1 MVEDYTNSIT
11 KNMEKFQ
18 DILAT
23 VYELIVKYGMT
34 FIMAI
39 VVLIVGLIV
48 IKWITRALVR
58 LMKKGNVNP
67 SLIPF
72 LRTLSNILLKAMLI
86 ISVMGM
92 VGIEMTSFIAV
103 LGAAGLAVGLALQGT
118 LQNFAGGVMILLF
131 KPYEVGHFIE
141 AQGYMGTVKE
151 IQIFTTVLN
160 TPDNRKVI
168 IPNSPLATGSITNF
182 SAMPTRRIDFSF
194 GIGYGD
200 NIDKAKDILLKMAQ
214 KDDRVLKEDN
224 PPQVM
229 VEALGDSSVNLK
241 LRTWVKSEDYWSL
254 FFDVT
259 ENVKKQFDAAGISI
273 PFPQSDVHLY
283 NHKG

>member
-1 MVEDYTNSIT
+1 
-11 KNMEKFQ
+11 MEKFKE
-18 DILAT
+18 ILESI
-23 VYELIVKYGMT
+23 YELVVAYGMK
-34 FIMAI
+34 FIMAV
-39 VVLIVGLIV
+39 VVLIVGLMV
-48 IKWITRALVR
+48 IKWLTRALVR
-58 LMKKGNVNP
+58 LMRKANVNE

-72 LRTLSNILLKAMLI
+72 LRSLTNILLKVMLV

-92 VGIEMTSFIAV
+92 VGIQMTSFIAV

-141 AQGYMGTVKE
+141 AQGFMGTVKE
-151 IQIFTTVLN
+151 IKIFTTVLT

-168 IPNSPLATGSITNF
+168 IPNSPLATGSIINY

-200 NIDKAKDILLKMAQ
+200 DIDAAKKILLKMAE
-214 KDDRVLKEDN
+214 KDERVLKDEN

-229 VEALGDSSVNLK
+229 VEALADSSVNLK

-273 PFPQSDVHLY
+273 PFPQRDVHLY
-283 NHKG
+283 NHK

>member
-1 MVEDYTNSIT
+1 
-11 KNMEKFQ
+11 MEKFQ
-18 DILAT
+18 EILSNI
-23 VYELIVKYGMT
+23 YELIVTYGMK
-34 FIMAI
+34 FILAI
-39 VVLIVGLIV
+39 VVLIVGLMV
-48 IKWITRALVR
+48 IKWLTRALVR
-58 LMKKGNVNP
+58 MMKKGNVND

-72 LRTLSNILLKAMLI
+72 LKSVTNILLKVMLI

-92 VGIEMTSFIAV
+92 VGIQMTSFIAV

-141 AQGYMGTVKE
+141 AQGFMGTVKE

-200 NIDKAKDILLKMAQ
+200 DIDAAKKILLKMAE
-214 KDDRVLKEDN
+214 KDDRVLKDDN
-224 PPQVM
+224 PPEVM
-229 VEALGDSSVNLK
+229 VEALADSSVNLK
-241 LRTWVKSEDYWSL
+241 LRTWVKAEDYWSL

-259 ENVKKQFDAAGISI
+259 ENVKKQFDSAGISI
-273 PFPQSDVHLY
+273 PFPQQDVHLY
-283 NHKG
+283 NHK

>member
-1 MVEDYTNSIT
+1 
-11 KNMEKFQ
+11 MENLQAILERIYALIIRYGIKF
-18 DILAT
+18 IL
-23 VYELIVKYGMT
+23 
-34 FIMAI
+34 AI
-39 VVLIVGLIV
+39 VVLIIGLIV
-48 IKWITRALVR
+48 IRWITRGLVKI
-58 LMKKGNVNP
+58 MKRSNVNE

-72 LRTLSNILLKAMLI
+72 LRSLSNILLKVMLV

-151 IQIFTTVLN
+151 IQIFTTVLT

-168 IPNSPLATGSITNF
+168 IPNSPLATNSLINY
-182 SAMPTRRIDFSF
+182 SAMLTRRIDFSF

-200 NIDKAKDILLKMAQ
+200 DIDKAKDILLKMARN
-214 KDDRVLKEDN
+214 DDRLLKEN
-224 PPQVM
+224 PPEVM
-229 VEALGDSSVNLK
+229 VEALADSSVNLK
-241 LRTWVKSEDYWSL
+241 LRVWLKAEDYWPV
-254 FFDVT
+254 FFEYT
-259 ENVKKQFDAAGISI
+259 ENVKKQFDLAGVSI
-273 PFPQSDVHLY
+273 PFPQRDVHLY
-283 NHKG
+283 NHKA

>member
-1 MVEDYTNSIT
+1 
-11 KNMEKFQ
+11 MENFQ
-18 DILAT
+18 LNLES
-23 VYELIVKYGMT
+23 VYDLLVKYGMK
-34 FIMAI
+34 FVMAI

-48 IKWITRALVR
+48 IKWITKAIVR
-58 LMKKGNVNP
+58 LMKKSNVNE

-72 LRTLSNILLKAMLI
+72 LKSLVKVLLKAMLI

-92 VGIEMTSFIAV
+92 VGIQMTSFIAV

-141 AQGYMGTVKE
+141 AQGFMGSVKE
-151 IQIFTTVLN
+151 IQIFTTVLT

-194 GIGYGD
+194 GIGYSD
-200 NIDKAKDILLKMAQ
+200 DIDKAKSILLKMAQ
-214 KDDRVLKEDN
+214 KDERVLKEEN
-224 PPQVM
+224 PPAVM
-229 VEALGDSSVNLK
+229 VESLGDSSVNLK
-241 LRTWVKSEDYWSL
+241 LRTWVKSEDYWGL
-254 FFDVT
+254 WCDTT

-273 PFPQSDVHLY
+273 PFPQRDVHLY
-283 NHKG
+283 NHK

>member
-1 MVEDYTNSIT
+1 
-11 KNMEKFQ
+11 MEKFQ
-18 DILAT
+18 GILEK
-23 VYELIVKYGMT
+23 VYELIITYGIK
-34 FIMAI
+34 FITAI

-48 IKWITRALVR
+48 IKWIVKALVR
-58 LMKKGNVNP
+58 LMKKSNVNE

-72 LRTLSNILLKAMLI
+72 LKSMTNILLKVMLV

-92 VGIEMTSFIAV
+92 VGIQMTSFIAV
-103 LGAAGLAVGLALQGT
+103 LGAAGLAVGLSLQGT

-151 IQIFTTVLN
+151 IQIFTTVLS

-168 IPNSPLATGSITNF
+168 IPNSPMATGSITNF

-194 GIGYGD
+194 GIGYSD
-200 NIDKAKDILLKMAQ
+200 DIDKAKDILLKMAQ
-214 KDDRVLKEDN
+214 KDDRVLKDEN
-224 PPQVM
+224 PPAVM
-229 VEALGDSSVNLK
+229 VDALGDSSVNLK
-241 LRTWVKSEDYWSL
+241 LRVWVKSEDYWSL
-254 FFDVT
+254 WCDT
-259 ENVKKQFDAAGISI
+259 QEGVKKQFDAAGISI
-273 PFPQSDVHLY
+273 PFPQRDVHLY

>member
-1 MVEDYTNSIT
+1 
-11 KNMEKFQ
+11 MEKVQEIF
-18 DILAT
+18 DRMYTLIIRYGMKIILA
-23 VYELIVKYGMT
+23 L
-34 FIMAI
+34 

-48 IKWITRALVR
+48 IKWITKGLVR
-58 LMKKGNVNP
+58 LMKKSNVNT

-72 LRTLSNILLKAMLI
+72 LKTLTNIGLKAMLV

-103 LGAAGLAVGLALQGT
+103 LGAAGLAVGLALSGT

-141 AQGYMGTVKE
+141 AQGFMGTVKE
-151 IQIFTTVLN
+151 IQIFTTVLS

-194 GIGYGD
+194 GIGYSD
-200 NIDKAKDILLKMAQ
+200 DIDKAKDILLKMAQ
-214 KDDRVLKEDN
+214 NDDRVLKEDN
-224 PPQVM
+224 PPVVM

-241 LRTWVKSEDYWSL
+241 LRTWVKSEDYWGL
-254 FFDVT
+254 FFDIT
-259 ENVKKQFDAAGISI
+259 ENVKKQFDGARISI
-273 PFPQSDVHLY
+273 PFPQRDVHLY
-283 NHKG
+283 NHQG

>member
-1 MVEDYTNSIT
+1 
-11 KNMEKFQ
+11 MEKFQ
-18 DILAT
+18 EILAK
-23 VYELIVKYGMT
+23 VYELIVTYGMK

-48 IKWITRALVR
+48 IKWIVKALVR
-58 LMKKGNVNP
+58 IMKKGNVNE

-72 LRTLSNILLKAMLI
+72 LKSLTKVLLKVMLV

-92 VGIEMTSFIAV
+92 VGIQMTSFIAV

-131 KPYEVGHFIE
+131 KPYEVGNFIE
-141 AQGYMGTVKE
+141 AQGFMGSVKE
-151 IQIFTTVLN
+151 IQIFTTVLT

-194 GIGYGD
+194 GIGYSD
-200 NIDKAKDILLKMAQ
+200 DIDKAKDILMKMAQ
-214 KDDRVLKEDN
+214 KDERVLKEEN
-224 PPQVM
+224 PPAVM
-229 VEALGDSSVNLK
+229 VDALGDSAVNLK
-241 LRTWVKSEDYWSL
+241 LRIWVKSEDYWSL
-254 FFDVT
+254 WCDT
-259 ENVKKQFDAAGISI
+259 QEGVKKQFDAAGISI
-273 PFPQSDVHLY
+273 PFPQRDVHLY

>member
-1 MVEDYTNSIT
+1 
-11 KNMEKFQ
+11 MENIQEKLGGIYEFIVTSGMKF
-18 DILAT
+18 IL
-23 VYELIVKYGMT
+23 
-34 FIMAI
+34 AI

-48 IKWITRALVR
+48 IKWLTKALVR
-58 LMKKGNVNP
+58 MMKKGSVND

-72 LRTLSNILLKAMLI
+72 LRTLSSILLKVMLI
-86 ISVMGM
+86 ISVMTM

-141 AQGYMGTVKE
+141 AQGFMGTVKE
-151 IQIFTTVLN
+151 IQIFTTVLT

-200 NIDKAKDILLKMAQ
+200 DIDKAKGILQKMADT
-214 KDDRVLKEDN
+214 DDRVLKGDN
-224 PPQVM
+224 PPVVM
-229 VEALGDSSVNLK
+229 VEALADSSVNLK
-241 LRTWVKSEDYWSL
+241 LRTWVNSEDYWGL
-254 FFDVT
+254 FFDMT

-273 PFPQSDVHLY
+273 PFPQQDVHLY
-283 NHKG
+283 KHD

>member
-1 MVEDYTNSIT
+1 
-11 KNMEKFQ
+11 MEKFQ
-18 DILAT
+18 EFFERMYT
-23 VYELIVKYGMT
+23 LIARYGMK
-34 FIMAI
+34 FILAI

-72 LRTLSNILLKAMLI
+72 LRNLSNILLKAMLI

-103 LGAAGLAVGLALQGT
+103 LGALGLAVGLALQGT

-141 AQGYMGTVKE
+141 AQGFMGTVKE

-194 GIGYGD
+194 GISYGD

-224 PPQVM
+224 PPEVM

-273 PFPQSDVHLY
+273 PFPQSDVHLF

>member
-1 MVEDYTNSIT
+1 MTNI
-11 KNMEKFQ
+11 Q
-18 DILAT
+18 DVLERIYGL
-23 VYELIVKYGMT
+23 VVRYGMK
-34 FIMAI
+34 FIMAM
-39 VVLIVGLIV
+39 VVLIVGLFV
-48 IKWITRALVR
+48 IRWITRAVVR
-58 LMKKGNVNP
+58 MMKKGNVNP

-72 LRTLSNILLKAMLI
+72 LKTLINMLLKVMLV

-92 VGIEMTSFIAV
+92 VGIQMTSFIAV

-141 AQGYMGTVKE
+141 AQGYMGTVME
-151 IQIFTTVLN
+151 IQIFTTVLT

-168 IPNSPLATGSITNF
+168 IPNSPLATGSIINY
-182 SAMPTRRIDFSF
+182 SAMPERRIDFSF

-200 NIDKAKDILLKMAQ
+200 DIDKAKGILLGIAQ
-214 KDDRVLKEDN
+214 NDERVLKEEN
-224 PPQVM
+224 PPVVM

-254 FFDVT
+254 FFDTT
-259 ENVKKQFDAAGISI
+259 ETVKKKFDAAGISI
-273 PFPQSDVHLY
+273 PFPQRDVHLY
-283 NHKG
+283 NHKS

>member
-1 MVEDYTNSIT
+1 
-11 KNMEKFQ
+11 MEKFQ
-18 DILAT
+18 DIFEKMYA
-23 VYELIVKYGMT
+23 LIIRYGMK
-34 FIMAI
+34 FILAL

-48 IKWITRALVR
+48 IRWISRALVR
-58 LMKKGNVNP
+58 LMKKSNVNP
-67 SLIPF
+67 SLVPF
-72 LRTLSNILLKAMLI
+72 LKTLTNILLKVMLV

-92 VGIEMTSFIAV
+92 VGIQMTSFIAV

-151 IQIFTTVLN
+151 IQIFTTVLT

-200 NIDKAKDILLKMAQ
+200 DIDKAKAILLKMAEA
-214 KDDRVLKEDN
+214 DERVLKEDN

-241 LRTWVKSEDYWSL
+241 LRVWLKSEDYWDV
-254 FFDVT
+254 FFEYT
-259 ENVKKQFDAAGISI
+259 EGAKKKFDAAGISI
-273 PFPQSDVHLY
+273 PFPQRDVHLY
-283 NHKG
+283 EHKA